1 MLGCLVALSKSTNPF
16 EYRGT
21 GGMAYGS
28 SRINTIHLSIFNAA
42 PCIVRRPPCLGTPR
56 IILILG
62 ILCGMKPWCDHLRS
76 LNLCPLS
83 PNIVVAVVNLLE
95 LVWFDV
101 ELVGFDICKVWY
113 QNRSCLVFNKSED
126 ICKWGILV
134 KLVICVV
141 PGHWKI
147 KILNLKKRNKFF
159 CFFMFLYPIQGGK
172 NIGSPYLTNKSW
184 FFGKSD
190 VPGQQNKSY
199 IGVMA
204 SKNLIFLMFW
214 LSFVYL

>member
-1 MLGCLVALSKSTNPF
+1 MRPWLVWWLTNYSGHGLGLVDPDEQSIEAEIS
-16 EYRGT
+16 
-21 GGMAYGS
+21 MS
-28 SRINTIHLSIFNAA
+28 SSLAHICTYPSGDPQL
-42 PCIVRRPPCLGTPR
+42 
-56 IILILG
+56 
-62 ILCGMKPWCDHLRS
+62 S
-76 LNLCPLS
+76 LNR
-83 PNIVVAVVNLLE
+83 I
-95 LVWFDV
+95 W
-101 ELVGFDICKVWY
+101 DIL
-113 QNRSCLVFNKSED
+113 QCLR
-126 ICKWGILV
+126 GILV

>member
-1 MLGCLVALSKSTNPF
+1 MCHCWNLWKCGQDHQYLSGSCS
-16 EYRGT
+16 
-21 GGMAYGS
+21 GMQYVY
-28 SRINTIHLSIFNAA
+28 SRNE
-42 PCIVRRPPCLGTPR
+42 
-56 IILILG
+56 
-62 ILCGMKPWCDHLRS
+62 D
-76 LNLCPLS
+76 
-83 PNIVVAVVNLLE
+83 
-95 LVWFDV
+95 
-101 ELVGFDICKVWY
+101 
-113 QNRSCLVFNKSED
+113 VFNKVRTLTAVATQLKIGGVED
-126 ICKWGILV
+126 SRRLLRCYNWNMWKYFLDHQNLSDKCSGGIHV

>member
-1 MLGCLVALSKSTNPF
+1 MFVVVFVFTW
-16 EYRGT
+16 
-21 GGMAYGS
+21 
-28 SRINTIHLSIFNAA
+28 IVNTYL
-42 PCIVRRPPCLGTPR
+42 
-56 IILILG
+56 
-62 ILCGMKPWCDHLRS
+62 S
-76 LNLCPLS
+76 LNS
-83 PNIVVAVVNLLE
+83 TTVVAYLTSFKLFDFCQNL
-95 LVWFDV
+95 VHY
-101 ELVGFDICKVWY
+101 C
-113 QNRSCLVFNKSED
+113 R
-126 ICKWGILV
+126 GILV

>member
-1 MLGCLVALSKSTNPF
+1 MIWPKEVNLVSRTQPLGPLCLWQCFIGYFPNKLF
-16 EYRGT
+16 
-21 GGMAYGS
+21 
-28 SRINTIHLSIFNAA
+28 SRARVFQCTPIKVLKVPIKVFWFVSFLTTIHLCQMYPVS
-42 PCIVRRPPCLGTPR
+42 
-56 IILILG
+56 
-62 ILCGMKPWCDHLRS
+62 
-76 LNLCPLS
+76 
-83 PNIVVAVVNLLE
+83 
-95 LVWFDV
+95 
-101 ELVGFDICKVWY
+101 
-113 QNRSCLVFNKSED
+113 SCLVHIGPKGQDLLLSWPFQIYKGHS
-126 ICKWGILV
+126 CKIGNM
-134 KLVICVV
+134 CC
-141 PGHWKI
+141 PGTLKNQI
-147 KILNLKKRNKFF
+147 PNLKKRNKFF

>member
-1 MLGCLVALSKSTNPF
+1 MLWKRHISPF
-16 EYRGT
+16 RSSGFTSCSWFWFGSVFTVLDFVTRQDSCCIEYSSREK
-21 GGMAYGS
+21 GS
-28 SRINTIHLSIFNAA
+28 SIH
-42 PCIVRRPPCLGTPR
+42 CR
-56 IILILG
+56 
-62 ILCGMKPWCDHLRS
+62 
-76 LNLCPLS
+76 
-83 PNIVVAVVNLLE
+83 
-95 LVWFDV
+95 
-101 ELVGFDICKVWY
+101 
-113 QNRSCLVFNKSED
+113 
-126 ICKWGILV
+126 GILV

-147 KILNLKKRNKFF
+147 KILNLKKRNKFI

>member
-1 MLGCLVALSKSTNPF
+1 MVCLDLLLISSPPKCSPSDF
-16 EYRGT
+16 QSHKQL
-21 GGMAYGS
+21 GS
-28 SRINTIHLSIFNAA
+28 SSSFQIKLLNVPASS
-42 PCIVRRPPCLGTPR
+42 RRSNQRKLLLGSQ
-56 IILILG
+56 
-62 ILCGMKPWCDHLRS
+62 CSWS
-76 LNLCPLS
+76 N
-83 PNIVVAVVNLLE
+83 
-95 LVWFDV
+95 
-101 ELVGFDICKVWY
+101 
-113 QNRSCLVFNKSED
+113 
-126 ICKWGILV
+126 WGILV

>member
-1 MLGCLVALSKSTNPF
+1 MCYLSNRQMLQKSVQQLVKQWLLVMAPSSPSVSGQICSQPRFHLFYLCSTLKYLKVLKIKN
-16 EYRGT
+16 
-21 GGMAYGS
+21 
-28 SRINTIHLSIFNAA
+28 ILKIF
-42 PCIVRRPPCLGTPR
+42 
-56 IILILG
+56 
-62 ILCGMKPWCDHLRS
+62 W
-76 LNLCPLS
+76 
-83 PNIVVAVVNLLE
+83 VVN
-95 LVWFDV
+95 
-101 ELVGFDICKVWY
+101 I
-113 QNRSCLVFNKSED
+113 R
-126 ICKWGILV
+126 GILV

-147 KILNLKKRNKFF
+147 KILNLKKRNKFI

>member
-1 MLGCLVALSKSTNPF
+1 MYIECCSCDADDSCLSLPGLLRHTLSAVS
-16 EYRGT
+16 
-21 GGMAYGS
+21 
-28 SRINTIHLSIFNAA
+28 
-42 PCIVRRPPCLGTPR
+42 VPP
-56 IILILG
+56 
-62 ILCGMKPWCDHLRS
+62 
-76 LNLCPLS
+76 
-83 PNIVVAVVNLLE
+83 LL
-95 LVWFDV
+95 
-101 ELVGFDICKVWY
+101 DICSSSQETSPAFQLLWHIVL
-113 QNRSCLVFNKSED
+113 CLR
-126 ICKWGILV
+126 GILV

-147 KILNLKKRNKFF
+147 KILNLNKKISFF

>member
-1 MLGCLVALSKSTNPF
+1 MSRDNAYYQFYKNAPAITIYLKNKDIKDDYFCLSAIRKKCWDGWMDGWDGMVFIGHMSSEST
-16 EYRGT
+16 
-21 GGMAYGS
+21 
-28 SRINTIHLSIFNAA
+28 
-42 PCIVRRPPCLGTPR
+42 
-56 IILILG
+56 
-62 ILCGMKPWCDHLRS
+62 
-76 LNLCPLS
+76 
-83 PNIVVAVVNLLE
+83 
-95 LVWFDV
+95 
-101 ELVGFDICKVWY
+101 
-113 QNRSCLVFNKSED
+113 
-126 ICKWGILV
+126 WGILV

-147 KILNLKKRNKFF
+147 KILNLKKRNKFI

>member
-1 MLGCLVALSKSTNPF
+1 MVESGLCWWLWVVPAKYQP
-16 EYRGT
+16 
-21 GGMAYGS
+21 
-28 SRINTIHLSIFNAA
+28 H
-42 PCIVRRPPCLGTPR
+42 PPP
-56 IILILG
+56 
-62 ILCGMKPWCDHLRS
+62 S
-76 LNLCPLS
+76 
-83 PNIVVAVVNLLE
+83 
-95 LVWFDV
+95 
-101 ELVGFDICKVWY
+101 
-113 QNRSCLVFNKSED
+113 SCLRLRTCFGIPGITVTRESSQGLPVIQLKWNKGTSLLLSFFAHKITEEQSH
-126 ICKWGILV
+126 KRGILV

-147 KILNLKKRNKFF
+147 KILNLKKRNKFI